1 MPGTREKNKHP
12 KILPKRIQSWQTYR
26 LRESKPT
33 LYRAVTIAT
42 TKFMKLGA
50 EVVATKLSL
59 LKKGLHTI
67 NHYDHE
73 LNTVTHRFN
82 TAHQQYARACKSKCF
97 LRSTLH
103 TVLLTNRSLYC
114 AWVLADQV
122 ADEAFASVSVP
133 MANLRTSPHYTHS
146 DSVWTFRGLPYGK

>member
-1 MPGTREKNKHP
+1 MRKTSIPRYCLSVFRVDRLIVLEKGNQHCTG
-12 KILPKRIQSWQTYR
+12 LWQI
-26 LRESKPT
+26 
-33 LYRAVTIAT
+33 IAT